1 MRRALVNESGAASAG
16 SLRAAES
23 DRGDEQ
29 THAGNDEE
37 GREGSQETW
46 D

>member
-1 MRRALVNESGAASAG
+1 MQQALVSESGAASAG

-29 THAGNDEE
+29 SHACDDED
-37 GREGSQETW
+37 GRDRSQETW

>member
-1 MRRALVNESGAASAG
+1 MQQALVNESGAASAG

-29 THAGNDEE
+29 SHACDDED
-37 GREGSQETW
+37 GRDRSQETW
-46 D
+46 G